1 MGGGKERGGSECATV
16 ASIIAA
22 AMNKPSTRAKSAPA
36 AAKASAS
43 LQEPA
48 SGFSYSRPFFEEL
61 VDRALAHAKKLGAT
75 DAGAEASEGCGLS
88 VSVRKGELENVE
100 RNRDKSLGVTVYIGH
115 RRGNA
120 STSDFSEKAIEQTVQ
135 AAYDIARFTAEDPV
149 AGLPD
154 AADIAPPETH
164 RDLDLFHPWAITS
177 EEAAEMAKA
186 CEAAAFKTHRRIT
199 NSEGAGVSA
208 QQSHFFSAHT
218 RGFRGGYASSRHSFS
233 VAPIASLP
241 GKNGEM
247 QRDAW
252 YSSMRNAADLASP
265 EAVGRYAAQRA
276 LSRLGS
282 RKIPTTECPVLFE
295 STLAAGLLGGFVQA
309 VSGGSLYRKSSFLLD
324 SLGKMVF
331 PKHIDIL
338 EDPFILGGKGSSP
351 FDEEGVRV
359 APRKVVKGG
368 RVEGYFLSSYSARK
382 LGMKTTGNA
391 GGSHNLVMTSRLTQ
405 ASDNLDA
412 MLQKLGTGLFVV
424 ELMGQ
429 GVNYVTGD
437 YSRGASGFWVENG
450 KIAFPVHEITIAGNL
465 KDMLKGIEAVGADAY
480 SYGAKTVG
488 SILVNRMKVAGS

>member
-1 MGGGKERGGSECATV
+1 MRTPTLS
-16 ASIIAA
+16 
-22 AMNKPSTRAKSAPA
+22 PSSSPSAPN
-36 AAKASAS
+36 SAYTP
-43 LQEPA
+43 LRTD
-48 SGFSYSRPFFEEL
+48 SGFSYTRPFFEEL
-61 VDRALAHAKKLGAT
+61 VDTALAHAKKLGAS

-88 VSVRKGELENVE
+88 VSVRKGTLETVE
-100 RNRDKSLGVTVYIGH
+100 RNRDKSLGVTVYLGQ

-120 STSDFSEKAIEQTVQ
+120 STSDFSKAAIVQTVQ
-135 AAYDIARFTAEDPV
+135 AAYDIARFTAEDPT

-154 AADIAPPETH
+154 ADDIAPLADTQ
-164 RDLDLFHPWAITS
+164 RDLDLFHPWAVTS
-177 EEAAEMAKA
+177 EQAAQLAME
-186 CEAAAFKTHRRIT
+186 CEAAALKVSRLIT

-218 RGFRGGYASSRHSFS
+218 RGFRGGYASSRHSMS
-233 VAPIASLP
+233 VSPIA
-241 GKNGEM
+241 GRGDNM

-252 YSSMRNAADLASP
+252 YSSMRDAAELASP
-265 EAVGRYAAQRA
+265 QAVGVYAAHRA
-276 LSRLGS
+276 LSRLHS

-309 VSGGSLYRKSSFLLD
+309 VSGGALYRKSTFLLD

-331 PKHIDIL
+331 PKHINIT
-338 EDPFILGGKGSSP
+338 EDPFVLRGKGSSP

-359 APRKVVKGG
+359 APRKVVAAG

-405 ASDNLDA
+405 AHDDLES
-412 MLQKLGTGLFVV
+412 MLQKLGTGLFVT

-450 KIAFPVHEITIAGNL
+450 QIAFPVQEITIAGNL
-465 KDMLKGIEAVGADAY
+465 KTMLKGIEAVGADAY
-480 SYGAKTVG
+480 NYGAKTVG